1 MTIDFS
7 CTIGPWAFRRLQVT
21 TAEGTRK
28 ALRRE
33 GIDRAVVSSL
43 PAVLYKN
50 SHAGNEQLAE
60 ETGPRSRFFIPF
72 AVLNPSFPG
81 WREDLRRCAED
92 LGMGGLRLY
101 PNYQRFPLRSRETKA
116 MLRAAAE
123 LGWVVCVS
131 VRLEDERFHHWRLK
145 VPPTPP
151 ARIAQLALEVPEAA
165 VVLSGGS
172 HADLTAFFAAVGDAP
187 NAYAEIGWVKSPLEA
202 VKTCVQ
208 QFGAERLLMGTSF
221 PFDVPWCGTEKITRA
236 DIPEESKRAIMG
248 GNAARLLRIASG

>member
-1 MTIDFS
+1 VTIDFS

-33 GIDRAVVSSL
+33 GIERAVVSSL

-50 SHAGNEQLAE
+50 PHAGNEQLAE
-60 ETGPRSRFFIPF
+60 ELGGPSRFCVPF
-72 AVLNPSFPG
+72 AVLNPSLPG
-81 WREDLRRCAED
+81 WREDLRRCAQD
-92 LGMGGLRLY
+92 LGMRGLRLY
-101 PNYQRFPLRSRETKA
+101 PNYQRYSLRSRETKA
-116 MLRAAAE
+116 LVRGAAK
-123 LGWVVCVS
+123 LGWPVCVS
-131 VRLEDERFHHWRLK
+131 VRLEDERFHHWAMK
-145 VPPTPP
+145 VKPTPVAAI
-151 ARIAQLALEVPEAA
+151 ARLALDLPQAT

-172 HADLTAFFAAVGDAP
+172 YADLGAFFSAVGDAP

-202 VKTCVQ
+202 VKACVQ

-236 DIPEESKRAIMG
+236 DIADEAKQAIMG
-248 GNAARLLRIASG
+248 GNAARLLGLGR